1 MEQPQKY
8 PLLFRRPILSDWAFR
23 LYVMIHIVLSL
34 FLILRNQQI
43 DTSQISPGQ
52 AAFDLIATTVDR
64 DSMFDIDITDQESRD
79 YMFSEGDGFVGGIGK
94 NMSGALDGL
103 FRCLEIYILF
113 LPFLIWRRIRAGQV
127 RNFED

>member
-52 AAFDLIATTVDR
+52 AAFDLIATTNHVMTW
-64 DSMFDIDITDQESRD
+64 SAKVTVSLAAL
-79 YMFSEGDGFVGGIGK
+79 GK
-94 NMSGALDGL
+94 TCPALWMVFFGA
-103 FRCLEIYILF
+103 
-113 LPFLIWRRIRAGQV
+113 
-127 RNFED
+127 